1 MERFFF
7 ILGSVFGGLSV
18 ALGAFGAHALE
29 DRLTS
34 DALSTYET
42 AVRYQMFHALALLA
56 VAYAVT
62 RWPDAN
68 LPLIAGW
75 LFVAGIVLFSGSL
88 YLLSFTDVRWLG
100 AIAPLGGA
108 AFIAGWLFL
117 ALLAWRG

>member
-1 MERFFF
+1 MERLFFLMGG
-7 ILGSVFGGLSV
+7 IFGGLGV
-18 ALGAFGAHALE
+18 VLGAFGAHTLE

-42 AVRYQMFHALALLA
+42 AARYQMYHALALLA

-68 LPLIAGW
+68 LPAIAGW
-75 LFVAGIVLFSGSL
+75 LFLAGIALFSGSL
-88 YLLSFTDVRWLG
+88 YLLSLTDARWLG

-108 AFIAGWLFL
+108 AFIAGWLCL
-117 ALLAWRG
+117 ALAAWRG